1 MQRNK
6 TITVF
11 QGRVPNAAAGR
22 HLQLHTCPLHCQPI
36 DHRQLCRGE
45 IKSKIKSKRQKSK
58 SKSRN
63 KMKIKKQNQN
73 LFIVNQSITSNSLE
87 VRSRP
92 RPTRYTTPTSHFLK
106 NFLKMENNLKINVQT
121 IPIISFYHLC
131 LLQNGTTFPQDVTEP
146 LSKLC
151 RPSQ

>member
-6 TITVF
+6 IITVF

-22 HLQLHTCPLHCQPI
+22 HLQLHTCPLHCQSI

-45 IKSKIKSKRQKSK
+45 IKSKIKKT
-58 SKSRN
+58 N
-63 KMKIKKQNQN
+63 DKKQNQN
-73 LFIVNQSITSNSLE
+73 EETKSKSLHCQPIDHVQLSRGEITPTSDPLHDPQS
-87 VRSRP
+87 
-92 RPTRYTTPTSHFLK
+92 PTSHFLK

-131 LLQNGTTFPQDVTEP
+131 LLQNGTTFPQGATKP
-146 LSKLC
+146 LSELC
-151 RPSQ
+151 HPLQ